1 MPLHYPRYQKS
12 DYESMPEWKLD
23 CLLKQYGLPVI
34 GDVNQKRKF
43 AMGAFLWPSHVS
55 PVLRRRYDECCCG
68 ENHKNYLS
76 EYPMLK
82 LRTQCQYNF
91 NEIDQQKRDDDSSSV
106 VVANDPAFE
115 KKGYGDVMPQ
125 LVY

>member
-1 MPLHYPRYQKS
+1 MMNAAAVKIIKTISLNIQCS
-12 DYESMPEWKLD
+12 
-23 CLLKQYGLPVI
+23 
-34 GDVNQKRKF
+34 
-43 AMGAFLWPSHVS
+43 
-55 PVLRRRYDECCCG
+55 
-68 ENHKNYLS
+68 NYV
-76 EYPMLK
+76 PNAN
-82 LRTQCQYNF
+82 TNF